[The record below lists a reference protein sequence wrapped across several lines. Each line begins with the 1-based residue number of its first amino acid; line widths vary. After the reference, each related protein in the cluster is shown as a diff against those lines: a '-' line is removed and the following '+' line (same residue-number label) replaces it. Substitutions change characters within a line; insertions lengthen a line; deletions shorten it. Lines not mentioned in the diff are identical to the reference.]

1 MDASNPYA
9 PPRADVRDVADPS
22 FALTLADRG
31 TRLAA
36 SLLDGVIFA
45 GMVYVPLLLAAGIG
59 GAASSAG
66 APPGDETALV
76 AIALAATC
84 AGFVAWLWLTLRYMH
99 RNGQS
104 IAKKLLG
111 IKVVRSDGT
120 PVSLGRLVWLR
131 NVVNWV
137 VSIVPLYGIID
148 SLFIFSEPRQCLHD
162 RIADTIVVNA

>member
-9 PPRADVRDVADPS
+9 PPRAAVRDVADPS
-22 FALTLADRG
+22 LALTLADRG

-59 GAASSAG
+59 GAASSAA
-66 APPGDETALV
+66 APPDDEAVLV
-76 AIALAATC
+76 VIALAATC
-84 AGFVAWLWLTLRYMH
+84 AGFAAWLWLTLRYMR

-104 IAKKLLG
+104 IGKKLLG
-111 IKVVRSDGT
+111 IRVVRSDGT